1 MQANKP
7 LIIIAGET
15 ASGKTAAAIATAQAV
30 NGEIISADS
39 WAVYRGFDIGTAKPD
54 SAEQRAA
61 KFHLINVADAPNG
74 FSAVEFKQMALTAMD
89 YIWTRGKVPIIAGG
103 TGLYIDSVSYD
114 FSFLPVGVA
123 GERERLIKLELD
135 DLLELAQQRGINLT
149 GIDTRNKRRV
159 IRAIETNG
167 QRPSHAG
174 LLPNTLY
181 LGIRVN
187 TDHLRDRVALRT
199 DAMLAAG
206 LEREV
211 HNLARYYGWDVEP
224 MKGIGYREWREYFD
238 GSQDLATT
246 RERIVAA
253 TMQLAKR
260 QRTWFKRNQ
269 DVQWVDDPNTI
280 PGLATRFLSIT
291 A

>member
-1 MQANKP
+1 MTNKP

-54 SAEQRAA
+54 AAERRAA
-61 KFHLINVADAPNG
+61 AFHLINVADAPGG
-74 FSAVEFKQMALTAMD
+74 FSAVEFKQMTLAAMAD
-89 YIWTRGKVPIIAGG
+89 IWARGKVPIIAGG
-103 TGLYIDSVSYD
+103 TGLYIDSVAYD
-114 FSFLPVGVA
+114 FSFLPVGAA
-123 GERERLIKLELD
+123 GEREHLNQLALD
-135 DLLELAQQRGINLT
+135 DLLELAGQRGIDLV
-149 GIDTRNKRRV
+149 GIDVRNKRRV

-181 LGIRVN
+181 VGIRVD
-187 TDHLRDRVALRT
+187 TDHLRDRVVGRT

-206 LEREV
+206 LEHEV
-211 HNLARYYGWDVEP
+211 HNLAQHFGWDVEP

-260 QRTWFKRNQ
+260 QRTWLKRNQ
-269 DVQWVDDPNTI
+269 DIQWVHNPNTI
-280 PGLATRFLSIT
+280 PDIAVRFLSKT